1 VNYLVTG
8 TDTGVGKTFVTSG
21 LVRFAR
27 SRGLDSV
34 GMKPICTGDNDDVRQ
49 LLEACSFSEPEHLI
63 NPVWYRTP
71 LAPYVASIIEDR
83 LIDVRAICQAFEK
96 LATRHV
102 NVLVEGSGGVAV
114 PILADYDFR
123 DLAREIGLHVIIVA
137 ANRLG
142 VLNHTRLT
150 VEAVRSAGLD
160 CSLVALNSV
169 PGAPDISQAT
179 NLGIIESLM
188 DVPVVPVEQNQREF
202 GDIVGRLFRYPY
214 RPGVSQPGEK
224 SASLIDL

>member
-27 SRGLDSV
+27 SKGFDSV

-49 LLEACSFSEPEHLI
+49 LLEACGFCEPQHLI

-71 LAPYVASIIEDR
+71 VAPYAASVIEDR
-83 LIDVRAICQAFEK
+83 LIDVGAICEAFEK
-96 LATRHV
+96 LATRHSS
-102 NVLVEGSGGVAV
+102 VLVEGAGGIAV

-123 DLAREIGLHVIIVA
+123 DLAREIGLQVIVVA

-142 VLNHTRLT
+142 VLNHSRLT
-150 VEAVRSAGLD
+150 VEAIRSAGLE
-160 CSLVALNSV
+160 CSLIALNSMRRE
-169 PGAPDISQAT
+169 PDISQAT
-179 NLGIIESLM
+179 NLSLMESLL
-188 DVPVVPVEQNQREF
+188 DVPIAAVEHNQREF
-202 GDIVGRLFRYPY
+202 GDLVSRLW
-214 RPGVSQPGEK
+214 
-224 SASLIDL
+224 

>member
-27 SRGLDSV
+27 SKGLDSV

-49 LLEACSFSEPEHLI
+49 LLEACGFCEPEHLI

-71 LAPYVASIIEDR
+71 VAPYAASVIEDR
-83 LIDVRAICQAFEK
+83 LIDVGAICEAFEK
-96 LATRHV
+96 LATRHSS
-102 NVLVEGSGGVAV
+102 VLVEGAGGIAV

-123 DLAREIGLHVIIVA
+123 DLAREIGLQVIVVA

-142 VLNHTRLT
+142 VLNHSRLT
-150 VEAVRSAGLD
+150 VEAIRSAGLE
-160 CSLVALNSV
+160 CSLIALNSMRRE
-169 PGAPDISQAT
+169 PDISQAT
-179 NLGIIESLM
+179 NLSLMESLL
-188 DVPVVPVEQNQREF
+188 DVPIAAVGHNQREF
-202 GDIVGRLFRYPY
+202 GDLVSRLW
-214 RPGVSQPGEK
+214 
-224 SASLIDL
+224 

>member
-27 SRGLDSV
+27 SQGLDSV

-49 LLEACSFSEPEHLI
+49 LLEACGFCEPEHLI
-63 NPVWYRTP
+63 NPVWYKTP
-71 LAPYVASIIEDR
+71 VAPYAASIIEDR
-83 LIDVRAICQAFEK
+83 SIDISVICEAFEQ
-96 LATRHV
+96 LTSRHSS
-102 NVLVEGSGGVAV
+102 VLVEGAGGIAA

-123 DLAREIGLHVIIVA
+123 DLAREIDLHVIVVA

-150 VEAVRSAGLD
+150 VEAIRSAGLE
-160 CSLVALNSV
+160 CSLIALNSV
-169 PGAPDISQAT
+169 QGEPDISQAT
-179 NLGIIESLM
+179 NLSVMESLV
-188 DVPVVPVEQNQREF
+188 DVPIAAVKHNQQEF
-202 GDIVGRLFRYPY
+202 GDLVERLW
-214 RPGVSQPGEK
+214 
-224 SASLIDL
+224 

>member
-27 SRGLDSV
+27 SKGLDFV
-34 GMKPICTGDNDDVRQ
+34 GMKPICTGDRGDVRQ
-49 LLEACSFSEPEHLI
+49 LLEACGSCEPEHLI

-71 LAPYVASIIEDR
+71 VAPYAASVIENR
-83 LIDVRAICQAFEK
+83 TIDVSTICEAFEK
-96 LATRHV
+96 LATRHSS
-102 NVLVEGSGGVAV
+102 VLVEGAGGIAV

-123 DLAREIGLHVIIVA
+123 DLAREISLHVIVVA

-150 VEAVRSAGLD
+150 VEAIRSAGLE
-160 CSLVALNSV
+160 CSLIALNSV
-169 PGAPDISQAT
+169 QRELDIAQAT
-179 NLGIIESLM
+179 NLRVMESLV
-188 DVPVVPVEQNQREF
+188 DVPIAAVEHNQREF
-202 GDIVGRLFRYPY
+202 EDLVGRLW
-214 RPGVSQPGEK
+214 
-224 SASLIDL
+224 